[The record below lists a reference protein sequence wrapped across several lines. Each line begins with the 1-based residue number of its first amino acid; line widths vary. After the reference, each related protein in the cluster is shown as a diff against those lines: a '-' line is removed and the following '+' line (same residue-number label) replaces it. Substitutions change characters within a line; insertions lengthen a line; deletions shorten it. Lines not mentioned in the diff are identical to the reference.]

1 MNKFYHSVFLFADRC
16 SGCFTCLKRC
26 PTQAI
31 RIRDGKAFIISQ
43 YCIDC
48 GECYKHCPHHAK
60 RCRRDEF
67 EKVRAEFP
75 YLIALPAPTRYSQF
89 NHLDDVNIVL
99 TAILR
104 SGFDDVFEVSAAA
117 ELVSEA
123 THKYILAHPEQ
134 WPLISTACP
143 TIERLIRVRFPNL
156 IPHLLPILPPM
167 EVAAQLARERA
178 IEKTGLKSEEIGVVF
193 ISPCPSK
200 VAFTFAPL
208 GLAKSNVDRV
218 IAIKDYYPLLLSHM
232 KDAEK
237 NVQQLSH
244 SGRLGK
250 GWAVSGGEAFG
261 IKSNEYLA
269 ADGIENVIQVLEDIE
284 DEKFEPGLQFV
295 ELNSCSAGC
304 VGGVLTVE
312 NAYLAKTKT
321 TRMNHTEPFLKTDS
335 SLLTDHTLEDFVW
348 SESIKFEPVYSLGE
362 DIFESMENM
371 KKMDR
376 ILEYLPGLDCGCCG
390 SPTCKSLASDIV
402 KSIGKARIGDCIFL
416 DRVKAADLLAEEEQ
430 SDKESESDKNESQ
443 HT

>member
-1 MNKFYHSVFLFADRC
+1 MNKFYHSVYLFSDRC

-67 EKVRAEFP
+67 AKVRAEFP
-75 YLIALPAPTRYSQF
+75 YLVALPAPTLYSQF
-89 NHLDDVNIVL
+89 NHLEDVNIVL

-167 EVAAQLARERA
+167 EVAGKLARERA
-178 IEKTGLKSEEIGVVF
+178 VEKTGLREDEIGIVF

-200 VAFTFAPL
+200 VAFIFAPL
-208 GLAKSNVDRV
+208 GLARSNVDRV

-232 KDAEK
+232 KEAEK
-237 NVQQLSH
+237 DVQQLSH

-250 GWAVSGGEAFG
+250 GWAVSGGEALG

-321 TRMNHTEPFLKTDS
+321 TRINHPEPFLKTDS
-335 SLLTDHTLEDFVW
+335 SCLTNHTLEDFVW
-348 SESIKFEPVYSLGE
+348 SESIKYEPVYSLGE

-371 KKMDR
+371 KRMEH
-376 ILEYLPGLDCGCCG
+376 ILECLPGLDCGCCG

-402 KSIGKARIGDCIFL
+402 KSTGKARIEDCIFL
-416 DRVKAADLLAEEEQ
+416 DRKKAADLLGQPEPEEQ
-430 SDKESESDKNESQ
+430 TTDSKE
-443 HT
+443 

>member
-1 MNKFYHSVFLFADRC
+1 MNKFYHSVYLYADRC

-67 EKVRAEFP
+67 DKVRAEFP
-75 YLIALPAPTRYSQF
+75 YLIALPAPTLYSQF
-89 NHLDDVNIVL
+89 NHLEDVNIVL

-123 THKYILAHPEQ
+123 THKYILSHPEQ
-134 WPLISTACP
+134 WPIISTACP

-156 IPHLLPILPPM
+156 ISHLLPVLPPM

-178 IEKTGLKSEEIGVVF
+178 IRNTGLQSDEIGVVF

-218 IAIKDYYPLLLSHM
+218 IAIKDYYPILLPHM

-237 NVQQLSH
+237 NIRQLSH

-250 GWAVSGGEAFG
+250 SWAVSGGEATG

-269 ADGIENVIQVLEDIE
+269 ADGIENVIHVLEDIE
-284 DEKFEPGLQFV
+284 DEKFESGLQFV

-321 TRMNHTEPFLKTDS
+321 TRINRTEPFLKTDS
-335 SLLTDHTLEDFVW
+335 SLLTDHTLEDFAW
-348 SESIKFEPVYSLGE
+348 SEAIKYEPVYSLGE

-371 KKMDR
+371 KRMDQ
-376 ILEYLPGLDCGCCG
+376 ILECLPGLDCGCCG
-390 SPTCKSLASDIV
+390 SPTCKSLAADIV
-402 KSIGKARIGDCIFL
+402 KSNGNARIADCIFL
-416 DRVKAADLLAEEEQ
+416 DREKAGDLLDEPDREADREQ
-430 SDKESESDKNESQ
+430 
-443 HT
+443 